1 MWTYRVVKMDI
12 EQAQVHRSLAR
23 PVLLGG
29 GADRAPM
36 IIRDNPVRHRT
47 WTRLSLSVH
56 PACGLPAKREPQFFA
71 AYVSCRPDCRHFPD
85 PDAPARVYRGVDAYG
100 GYWAKVLW
108 AHGGKRGARRRL
120 ERQGGLLR
128 SGPTGAFCDLGRAG
142 PFILSKS
149 GCWTASFG
157 RIPQIWNP
165 RARSVVRG
173 CARPWRKPSRR
184 PPTLGTSINVI
195 SCQRRQIL
203 GAGCA
208 VAPDHSPH
216 RLF

>member
-120 ERQGGLLR
+120 ERQGLVALW
-128 SGPTGAFCDLGRAG
+128 PY
-142 PFILSKS
+142 
-149 GCWTASFG
+149 
-157 RIPQIWNP
+157 
-165 RARSVVRG
+165 
-173 CARPWRKPSRR
+173 RR
-184 PPTLGTSINVI
+184 FL
-195 SCQRRQIL
+195 
-203 GAGCA
+203 
-208 VAPDHSPH
+208 
-216 RLF
+216 

>member
-85 PDAPARVYRGVDAYG
+85 PDAPAR
-100 GYWAKVLW
+100 
-108 AHGGKRGARRRL
+108 
-120 ERQGGLLR
+120 
-128 SGPTGAFCDLGRAG
+128 
-142 PFILSKS
+142 FIVGSVRNHVKIPPQ
-149 GCWTASFG
+149 TSFK
-157 RIPQIWNP
+157 IP
-165 RARSVVRG
+165 
-173 CARPWRKPSRR
+173 PS
-184 PPTLGTSINVI
+184 
-195 SCQRRQIL
+195 
-203 GAGCA
+203 
-208 VAPDHSPH
+208 
-216 RLF
+216 

>member
-56 PACGLPAKREPQFFA
+56 PACGLLAKREPQFFA

-85 PDAPARVYRGVDAYG
+85 PDAPARVYRGV
-100 GYWAKVLW
+100 WQ
-108 AHGGKRGARRRL
+108 
-120 ERQGGLLR
+120 E
-128 SGPTGAFCDLGRAG
+128 SCE
-142 PFILSKS
+142 
-149 GCWTASFG
+149 
-157 RIPQIWNP
+157 NP
-165 RARSVVRG
+165 
-173 CARPWRKPSRR
+173 PSD
-184 PPTLGTSINVI
+184 VI
-195 SCQRRQIL
+195 
-203 GAGCA
+203 
-208 VAPDHSPH
+208 
-216 RLF
+216 